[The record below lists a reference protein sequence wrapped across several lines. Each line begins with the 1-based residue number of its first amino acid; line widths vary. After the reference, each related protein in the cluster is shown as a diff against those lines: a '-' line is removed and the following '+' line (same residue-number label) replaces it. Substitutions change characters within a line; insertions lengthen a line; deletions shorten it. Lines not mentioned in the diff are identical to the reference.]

1 MALSNQ
7 PTTTHPQGRIDR
19 LFIIT
24 VMGEQAA
31 ELRSRLTKDGF
42 QVTEINT
49 AGGLLQ
55 EAQISYLLGFQV
67 ARQPQ
72 LLAII
77 REVCKRQRRYLPAHL
92 EGSASLFH
100 AAIIE
105 AEVGGAVIFALDVER
120 FEQI

>member
-1 MALSNQ
+1 MSTPGL
-7 PTTTHPQGRIDR
+7 IDR

-31 ELRSRLTKDGF
+31 ELTRRLTTDGF
-42 QVTEINT
+42 QITEMNT
-49 AGGLLQ
+49 TGGLLQ
-55 EAQISYLLGFQV
+55 ELQVSYLIGFNR

-72 LLAII
+72 LLSHI
-77 REVCKRQRRYLPAHL
+77 REVCKRQRRFIPAHL

-105 AEVGGAVIFALDVER
+105 AEVGGAVVYALDVDR
-120 FEQI
+120 FEQL

>member
-1 MALSNQ
+1 MAFSD
-7 PTTTHPQGRIDR
+7 PSSSARAQGRIDR

-31 ELRSRLTKDGF
+31 ELRSRLTREGF

-55 EAQISYLLGFQV
+55 EAQISYLLGFPTP
-67 ARQPQ
+67 RQPQ
-72 LLAII
+72 LLTIL

-105 AEVGGAVIFALDVER
+105 AEVGGAVVFALNVER
-120 FEQI
+120 FEQL

>member
-1 MALSNQ
+1 MAHSD
-7 PTTTHPQGRIDR
+7 PSAVVRPQGAIDR

-24 VMGEQAA
+24 VMGEQAS
-31 ELRSRLTKDGF
+31 ELRARLTKDNF

-55 EAQISYLLGFQV
+55 EAQISYLLGFHST
-67 ARQPQ
+67 RQPQ

-105 AEVGGAVIFALDVER
+105 AEVGGAVVFAMNVER
-120 FEQI
+120 FEQL